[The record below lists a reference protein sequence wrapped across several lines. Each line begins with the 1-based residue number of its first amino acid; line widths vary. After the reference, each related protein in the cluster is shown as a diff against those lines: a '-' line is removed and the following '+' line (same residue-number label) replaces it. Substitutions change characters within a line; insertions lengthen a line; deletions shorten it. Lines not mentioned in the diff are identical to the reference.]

1 MNDEELAIYVAT
13 KMLVAKTADREEVL
27 RSEIPMDRLGR
38 MPPLN
43 PIAMARVF
51 DGLTTNSK
59 LRLGME
65 VVMRL
70 ASRGRAVASRSR
82 ST

>member
-13 KMLVAKTADREEVL
+13 KMLVAKPADREEVL
-27 RSEIPMDRLGR
+27 RSEIPMYRLGR
-38 MPPLN
+38 MLPLI

-51 DGLTTNSK
+51 DGLTTNKK

-65 VVMRL
+65 GVMRTYL
-70 ASRGRAVASRSR
+70 RKA
-82 ST
+82 TQ